1 MKLGNYLCISALVLT
16 VLTLSS
22 CGKKHNEEI
31 DGFAAPG
38 TENDRVTVT
47 LYGIQPLPHFEEAVE
62 NKFPNIDLV
71 QYLYTGDYAE
81 CEFTARIKSG
91 DTCDI
96 MMAKAGRI
104 ALLDTTESLMD
115 LSTMSFP
122 ANYTKNALPQ
132 NERGEIYF
140 VPGPL
145 SFNAYIYNKT
155 LFEEH
160 GWEVPESFEE
170 YLALCRQID
179 DSGIRGCEFPLG
191 HANMPMYV
199 FCVRLAMDYMTT
211 VEGQTWYEDFLA
223 GRASSQEPLEDTLD
237 VYSRMMDEGIIRVE
251 DLSLSSEERLELLR
265 NRQLAMTTAEI
276 NTIKA
281 LNEEGTDEFAFY
293 PQYGVADN
301 QGWLLSLGYY
311 FGAGKYLEQPENMA
325 KREAV
330 MDILEFISTDE
341 GQNLLIED
349 NIGMVST
356 VKGAVIPADKVF
368 DGIRR
373 AVMQGNYV
381 TRPVL
386 GSLIPVLQPELTS
399 YIRGDI
405 SKKEIMQHCRE
416 VMEGKVK
423 EEVSI
428 GIAAENFDIL
438 ETAQLKA
445 DTMREVLGT
454 DVALMGVSEAG
465 GFDPV
470 QGVLSKLYA
479 GTIGEQDVKRIAQ
492 RNDTVPVYCWTAQ
505 VKGEKLLEILDYG
518 AYSEKER
525 EAEETEHFHPYAVA
539 GMKVRYERNARIGAR
554 IAEAAMVGGSAIEP
568 DKSYSVAYLEGVLEP
583 EQVSEPK
590 RTGRLLT
597 EVLTEKIK
605 AEGCVKPG
613 SVSIY
618 YTFDIKE

>member
-1 MKLGNYLCISALVLT
+1 
-16 VLTLSS
+16 
-22 CGKKHNEEI
+22 
-31 DGFAAPG
+31 
-38 TENDRVTVT
+38 
-47 LYGIQPLPHFEEAVE
+47 
-62 NKFPNIDLV
+62 
-71 QYLYTGDYAE
+71 
-81 CEFTARIKSG
+81 
-91 DTCDI
+91 
-96 MMAKAGRI
+96 
-104 ALLDTTESLMD
+104 
-115 LSTMSFP
+115 
-122 ANYTKNALPQ
+122 
-132 NERGEIYF
+132 
-140 VPGPL
+140 
-145 SFNAYIYNKT
+145 
-155 LFEEH
+155 
-160 GWEVPESFEE
+160 
-170 YLALCRQID
+170 
-179 DSGIRGCEFPLG
+179 
-191 HANMPMYV
+191 
-199 FCVRLAMDYMTT
+199 
-211 VEGQTWYEDFLA
+211 
-223 GRASSQEPLEDTLD
+223 
-237 VYSRMMDEGIIRVE
+237 MMDEGIIRVE

-381 TRPVL
+381 MRPVL

-454 DVALMGVSEAG
+454 DVALMGV
-465 GFDPV
+465 
-470 QGVLSKLYA
+470 
-479 GTIGEQDVKRIAQ
+479 
-492 RNDTVPVYCWTAQ
+492 
-505 VKGEKLLEILDYG
+505 
-518 AYSEKER
+518 
-525 EAEETEHFHPYAVA
+525 
-539 GMKVRYERNARIGAR
+539 
-554 IAEAAMVGGSAIEP
+554 
-568 DKSYSVAYLEGVLEP
+568 
-583 EQVSEPK
+583 
-590 RTGRLLT
+590 
-597 EVLTEKIK
+597 
-605 AEGCVKPG
+605 
-613 SVSIY
+613 
-618 YTFDIKE
+618 

>member
-1 MKLGNYLCISALVLT
+1 MQWAVSDLAFAGFNKKYLSGLPLTYNIEFFYEFGTDHYWDT
-16 VLTLSS
+16 VLL
-22 CGKKHNEEI
+22 
-31 DGFAAPG
+31 
-38 TENDRVTVT
+38 
-47 LYGIQPLPHFEEAVE
+47 PLAQNNKEKRTFSIHGPCVAV
-62 NKFPNIDLV
+62 NLAD
-71 QYLYTGDYAE
+71 
-81 CEFTARIKSG
+81 SG
-91 DTCDI
+91 DEYYL
-96 MMAKAGRI
+96 KAYAQTFTYAQKIKAEFVVVHTNEGYHGEAAAVKELVYQRLTEVI
-104 ALLDTTESLMD
+104 SLAQSYGVQVVIENVGLRPCGSLLFD
-115 LSTMSFP
+115 
-122 ANYTKNALPQ
+122 
-132 NERGEIYF
+132 
-140 VPGPL
+140 
-145 SFNAYIYNKT
+145 
-155 LFEEH
+155 
-160 GWEVPESFEE
+160 FEE

-341 GQNLLIED
+341 GQNLLVED

-381 TRPVL
+381 MRPVL

-539 GMKVRYERNARIGAR
+539 GMKVRYERNARRGAR
-554 IAEAAMVGGSAIEP
+554 IAEAAMVDGSAIEP